1 MLKKQANPENGKQSI
16 DEFFNQAIET
26 SDFKKVFANPEIYR
40 DLILANIQQIASI
53 IDNRKEF
60 ATTDNMP
67 EWLIDSLLSYGA
79 ELD

>member
-1 MLKKQANPENGKQSI
+1 MLEKQSKPENGKQSI
-16 DEFFNQAIET
+16 DEVFNQAIET
-26 SDFKKVFANPEIYR
+26 SDFKKVFASPEIYR

-53 IDNRKEF
+53 IDNGKEF

>member
-1 MLKKQANPENGKQSI
+1 MLEKQSKPENGKQSI
-16 DEFFNQAIET
+16 DEVFNQAIET
-26 SDFKKVFANPEIYR
+26 SDFKKVFASPEIYR

-60 ATTDNMP
+60 ATADNMP